1 MSEHL
6 RGNRGD
12 SQIAARIEAT
22 KEAFIDAAQNLKEAS
37 RSLTSKVVHDVKD
50 RSQEAQKIVSNYVKK
65 KPLAALGGAVLAG
78 MVLSFLLRRR
88 K

>member
-12 SQIAARIEAT
+12 SQVAARMQAT

-37 RSLTSKVVHDVKD
+37 RTLTNKVVHDVQG
-50 RSQEAQKIVSNYVKK
+50 RSHEIQKTVSNYVKK

-78 MVLSFLLRRR
+78 MVLSFIFRRR